1 VKRALLVMVLFAAG
15 CASRETDPQTYD
27 NNDVE
32 LAVGNAARMSCS
44 CLFVMKMPS
53 DFCAA
58 WVKASPNV
66 AKFNIDIEK
75 KVVEA
80 TALIDWGARAHYV
93 DDRRGCILE

>member
-1 VKRALLVMVLFAAG
+1 MKRAWLVAVWMAAG

-32 LAVGNAARMSCS
+32 LAVGNSARMSCS
-44 CLFVMKMPS
+44 CLFVMKMPT

-66 AKFNIDIEK
+66 AKFNIDLDRKI
-75 KVVEA
+75 VEA
-80 TALIDWGARAHYV
+80 TTLLDFGARAHYV